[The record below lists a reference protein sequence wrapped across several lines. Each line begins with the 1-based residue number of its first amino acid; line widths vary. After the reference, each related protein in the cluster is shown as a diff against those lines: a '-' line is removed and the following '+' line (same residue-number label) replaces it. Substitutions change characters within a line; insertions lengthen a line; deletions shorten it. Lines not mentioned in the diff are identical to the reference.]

1 MKRIDKLLIASFF
14 GPFLLTFIIVVFILL
29 TVFMLKY
36 FDDFVGKG
44 LGMDVFSELIMYF
57 SINMTPNALPLAVL
71 LSSLMTFGN
80 LGEHSELTAIKASGI
95 SLLRA
100 LKPLFLFVL
109 LISFLAFLSN
119 NYIVPKANL
128 KAYSLLYDIK
138 QKRPSLDIQEG
149 VFYGGLSGLRIKVNE
164 KLPDGKTIKDIIIYD
179 HREGVG
185 NTKIILADSGQM
197 YTIDNDRFLVLD
209 LYNGNSYSESGLDG
223 RVSASRSDDPQML
236 RNSFEKSNMRFSLA
250 DFALKRTDLDLF
262 AQHRKMKN
270 MKELTQD
277 IDSMASQKHKITSD
291 ALRTA
296 TNSYSFHLR
305 DGSIK
310 TQEQPK
316 KKEKPEAGQ
325 TDTATITE
333 PAPDTAK
340 LQAPDTAGLQI
351 NSHIKYKSA
360 ALARKKVEKA
370 NSPEAEEIELEE
382 EEMEDTLRQ
391 RIETFPEVTTADT
404 ALIAD
409 INNEISEDKLQS
421 VIDRALSQC
430 RYTKNKINIEANRVD
445 NLAYEINNHR
455 IERGKKL
462 TQAISC
468 IIMFLIGAPLGAIIK
483 RGGLGVPVIVSICFF
498 IVFYILTIMGE
509 KWAKEQV
516 ISPWLANWLPNIFL
530 LPFGIVFLLQ
540 ARVDARIFELDFYR
554 VLIDKLKNSR
564 FFARKS
570 VLDTA

>member
-185 NTKIILADSGQM
+185 NTKVILADSGQM

-310 TQEQPK
+310 IQEQPK
-316 KKEKPEAGQ
+316 KKEKPAAGQ
-325 TDTATITE
+325 TDTAIITE
-333 PAPDTAK
+333 PAPETAK
-340 LQAPDTAGLQI
+340 LQAPDTTGLQI

-360 ALARKKVEKA
+360 ALAKKKIEKA

-554 VLIDKLKNSR
+554 VLIDKLKNNR
-564 FFARKS
+564 LFARKS